1 MMVWGGEREREKGR
15 RTYLV
20 DVLRRVT
27 LRGSTRVREENTRE
41 REVWGEKTCEETNKR
56 CGRASCVLMRWPLV
70 VGPTPCASPKR
81 FRVAD
86 LMK

>member
-41 REVWGEKTCEETNKR
+41 REVWG
-56 CGRASCVLMRWPLV
+56 GRRRVRKPTRG
-70 VGPTPCASPKR
+70 VGVRRAC
-81 FRVAD
+81 
-86 LMK
+86 